1 MRRRKWCSSESVRL
15 LRRAPEGESATP
27 EPGQGIDDDEHD
39 DEHDDDRLNTK
50 EWEKAGKGEK
60 KREFVGSIVIF
71 EF

>member
-1 MRRRKWCSSESVRL
+1 MRRS
-15 LRRAPEGESATP
+15 PEGESATP
-27 EPGQGIDDDEHD
+27 EPGQGIDDDD

-71 EF
+71 EFRFLI